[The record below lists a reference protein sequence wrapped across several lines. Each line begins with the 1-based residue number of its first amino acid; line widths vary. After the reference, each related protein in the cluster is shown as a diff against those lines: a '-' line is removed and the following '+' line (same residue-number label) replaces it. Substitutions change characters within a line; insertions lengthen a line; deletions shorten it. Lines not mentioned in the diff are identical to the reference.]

1 MIILASQSASRKAM
15 LEAAGVAFTA
25 EAAGVDEES
34 VKAAMI
40 AEGTDGRR
48 LADALAEMK
57 AIKVSRR
64 HPTALVL
71 GCDSTVA
78 AEDGTLIDKAETRDE
93 SRAQLQ
99 CLRGTTHRLTSAA
112 VVALGGEPIW
122 RHVDTAKL
130 TMRPFSDA
138 FLESYLDAEWPA
150 IGGCVGIA
158 PGRRL
163 RTRGQWCHA
172 RGVLRPA
179 LVVEVSKR
187 RPIDATDTRWPKASP
202 GCKQSF
208 AASQGASPA
217 SHPRTRKH
225 RSGQASSYSASDGA
239 AGRDLN

>member
-138 FLESYLDAEWPA
+138 FLDSYLDAEWPA
-150 IGGCVGIA
+150 IGGCVG
-158 PGRRL
+158 GYRL
-163 RTRGQWCHA
+163 EGLGAQLFSRIDGDHFTILGLPLLPLLDWLRA
-172 RGVLRPA
+172 RGEL
-179 LVVEVSKR
+179 
-187 RPIDATDTRWPKASP
+187 
-202 GCKQSF
+202 
-208 AASQGASPA
+208 AA
-217 SHPRTRKH
+217 
-225 RSGQASSYSASDGA
+225 
-239 AGRDLN
+239 

>member
-57 AIKVSRR
+57 AVKVSRR
-64 HPTALVL
+64 HPTTLVL

-78 AEDGTLIDKAETRDE
+78 AEDGSLIDKAETRAE

-99 CLRGTTHRLTSAA
+99 ALRGTTHRLTSAA

-122 RHVDTAKL
+122 RHVDTARL
-130 TMRPFSDA
+130 TMRSFSDA
-138 FLESYLDAEWPA
+138 FLDSYLDAEWPA
-150 IGGCVGIA
+150 IGGCVG
-158 PGRRL
+158 GYRL
-163 RTRGQWCHA
+163 EGLGAQLFSRIDGDHFTILGLPLLPLLDWLRVRGI
-172 RGVLRPA
+172 V
-179 LVVEVSKR
+179 
-187 RPIDATDTRWPKASP
+187 
-202 GCKQSF
+202 QS
-208 AASQGASPA
+208 
-217 SHPRTRKH
+217 
-225 RSGQASSYSASDGA
+225 
-239 AGRDLN
+239 

>member
-1 MIILASQSASRKAM
+1 MIILTSQSASRKAM

-138 FLESYLDAEWPA
+138 FLDSYLDAEWPA
-150 IGGCVGIA
+150 IGGCVG
-158 PGRRL
+158 GYRL
-163 RTRGQWCHA
+163 EGLGAQLFSRIDGDHFTILGLPLLPLLDWLRA
-172 RGVLRPA
+172 RGEL
-179 LVVEVSKR
+179 
-187 RPIDATDTRWPKASP
+187 
-202 GCKQSF
+202 
-208 AASQGASPA
+208 AA
-217 SHPRTRKH
+217 
-225 RSGQASSYSASDGA
+225 
-239 AGRDLN
+239 

>member
-1 MIILASQSASRKAM
+1 MIVLASQSASRKAM

-40 AEGTDGRR
+40 AEGADGRR

-57 AIKVSRR
+57 AVKLSRR

-78 AEDGTLIDKAETRDE
+78 AEDGTLLDKAGTREE

-99 CLRGTTHRLTSAA
+99 ALRGTTHKLTSAA

-150 IGGCVGIA
+150 IGGCVG
-158 PGRRL
+158 GYRL
-163 RTRGQWCHA
+163 EGLGAQLFSRIDGDHFTILGLPLLPLLDWLRVRGEMQ
-172 RGVLRPA
+172 P
-179 LVVEVSKR
+179 
-187 RPIDATDTRWPKASP
+187 
-202 GCKQSF
+202 
-208 AASQGASPA
+208 
-217 SHPRTRKH
+217 
-225 RSGQASSYSASDGA
+225 
-239 AGRDLN
+239 

>member
-1 MIILASQSASRKAM
+1 MIVLASQSASRRAM

-25 EAAGVDEES
+25 EAAGVDEDS

-78 AEDGTLIDKAETRDE
+78 AEDGTLIDKAESRED

-99 CLRGTTHRLTSAA
+99 TLRGTTHKLTSAA

-138 FLESYLDAEWPA
+138 FLDSYLDAEWPA
-150 IGGCVGIA
+150 ISGCVG
-158 PGRRL
+158 GYRL
-163 RTRGQWCHA
+163 EGLGAQLFSRIDGDHFTILGLPLLPLLDWLRA
-172 RGVLRPA
+172 RGEL
-179 LVVEVSKR
+179 
-187 RPIDATDTRWPKASP
+187 TT
-202 GCKQSF
+202 
-208 AASQGASPA
+208 
-217 SHPRTRKH
+217 
-225 RSGQASSYSASDGA
+225 
-239 AGRDLN
+239 